1 MACYKPLIRFYV
13 PEDREASGH
22 VYTLRRF
29 ALERAHNPNLTYEDL
44 IYRKDIMLI
53 PCGQCIGCRIRK
65 RQDWAARIEMEAK
78 TSIPDSVYFLT
89 ITYDDAHVPCIN
101 HETGEVFRGGVYS
114 GRKGNLK
121 TNQTLWYEDV
131 QKFIKRLR
139 KASEP
144 GLRYF
149 CAGEYGEQTGRPHY
163 HLILFNYFPEKL
175 KPYRLLSKEGY
186 FTDERITR
194 LWPYGIH
201 NLACTND
208 FTTFNY
214 VAGYVTK
221 KVDKETQAHI
231 KNGLQPP
238 FCRMSLHP
246 GIGQQYYLEHEEEIW
261 TQGYVQLSGGRRAQI
276 PRYFEKQMEEKDI
289 RRVWALK
296 EARQAKAIDACK
308 DKYGRTS
315 VSIEEYLKG
324 QEDRIKKH
332 KKASGKI

>member
-29 ALERAHNPNLTYEDL
+29 ALERAHKPNLTYEDL
-44 IYRKDIMLI
+44 IYRKDVMLI

-89 ITYDDAHVPCIN
+89 LTYNDEHVPCIN
-101 HETGEVFRGGVYS
+101 HKTGEVFRGGVYS
-114 GRKGNLK
+114 GRKGDLK

-139 KASEP
+139 KTSEP

-175 KPYRLLSKEGY
+175 KPYRLLSKERY

-194 LWPYGIH
+194 LWTYGIH

-221 KVDKETQAHI
+221 KVDEETQNHI

-261 TQGYVQLSGGRRAQI
+261 TQGYVQLSG
-276 PRYFEKQMEEKDI
+276 
-289 RRVWALK
+289 
-296 EARQAKAIDACK
+296 
-308 DKYGRTS
+308 
-315 VSIEEYLKG
+315 
-324 QEDRIKKH
+324 
-332 KKASGKI
+332 